1 MTISKFEI
9 PVCFFSAYVVLDL
22 MYRHIRS
29 KEEVFEYQLGGIRES
44 DNPLEVVRKY
54 CNYKGVE
61 HNYSIR
67 FHMPSLEAAHLYTL
81 LFGSDTVVVTV
92 DDKSEEIYEF

>member
-1 MTISKFEI
+1 MTISKFEAS
-9 PVCFFSAYVVLDL
+9 FFSFPAYVVLDL
-22 MYRHIRS
+22 MYRHIVS

-54 CNYKGVE
+54 CSYKGVE
-61 HNYSIR
+61 HDYSIR
-67 FHMPSLEAAHLYTL
+67 LHMPSLEAAHLYTL
-81 LFGSDTVVVTV
+81 LFESDTVWITV